1 MNERIQSLADEAR
14 ISNYL
19 STYGPEFK
27 YAFEKFAQ
35 MMIRDCANIAYNTQ
49 YNHGRASYE
58 TGSCERAIKQHFGVA
73 E

>member
-1 MNERIQSLADEAR
+1 MNEQIRLLAEEAK

-19 STYGPEFK
+19 SAYGSEFK

-35 MMIRDCANIAYNTQ
+35 LMIRDCANIAYNTQ

>member
-1 MNERIQSLADEAR
+1 MNEQIRLLAEEAKM
-14 ISNYL
+14 SNYL
-19 STYGPEFK
+19 SAYGSEFK
-27 YAFEKFAQ
+27 HAFEKFAQ
-35 MMIRDCANIAYNTQ
+35 LMIRDCANIAYNTQ